1 MNLQKLLSVIRVWVT
16 HPLPSQQLHFCS
28 GCCGIE
34 KEHLILEFFILHRMV
49 PDPTHSGH
57 SIILIGMS
65 QETSSLSLLFLL
77 VSQLMEDMYL
87 DVDIHILLYK
97 I

>member
-34 KEHLILEFFILHRMV
+34 KEHLILEFFILNRNV
-49 PDPTHSGH
+49 TYPTHNGNFN
-57 SIILIGMS
+57 ILINIS
-65 QETSSLSLLFLL
+65 QETSFLLLLILL
-77 VSQLMEDMYL
+77 VSQLIENMYL
-87 DVDIHILLYK
+87 DVDIHLFLYK